1 MEEWARRLEVR
12 RWRGRE
18 ELWEKVERE
27 GRRVPTWKL
36 SMAERGVGCWR
47 GLERRAFA
55 YISGLYTYVGD
66 KKRSVI
72 SYKYY

>member
-1 MEEWARRLEVR
+1 MEEWARRWEVR

-36 SMAERGVGCWR
+36 SREERGVVREVAESCWR

-55 YISGLYTYVGD
+55 YISC
-66 KKRSVI
+66 
-72 SYKYY
+72 

>member
-1 MEEWARRLEVR
+1 ML
-12 RWRGRE
+12 G
-18 ELWEKVERE
+18 EKVENE
-27 GRRVPTWKL
+27 GRRVPTWK
-36 SMAERGVGCWR
+36 SSREERGVGCLR

-72 SYKYY
+72 SY